1 MILIFVSLRMLV
13 LYCFFFLFFE
23 KRFFIVE
30 LS

>member
-1 MILIFVSLRMLV
+1 MILIFVSLRMLA
-13 LYCFFFLFFE
+13 LYCFFFFFFE